1 MKRMKKI
8 VALCCLFFF
17 MAGMI
22 LPNGALA
29 ITPKEEED
37 LAREFMKIIRS
48 RTNLVQDAFIVDYVN
63 RLGQKILAHFPP
75 QPFNYKFYV
84 VKEEVYNAFAVPAGH
99 IFINSGL
106 IAALSS
112 EKQLAGIISH
122 EIAHVFCRH
131 FSSRIKQAKKIQLAT
146 MAGML
151 AGILIG
157 VGGGSAAAAQAVTM
171 GSSAMGQSMMLANS
185 RDDEMQ
191 ADQVGIEYLQQAG
204 YSVEGL
210 LTALQIIRDKS
221 WYGPEEVPTYLMTH
235 PAAED
240 RIATIASWMAQEK
253 KNEGQSPDVPE
264 FPDPESDFDRVR
276 LKLIAQYGD
285 DVTALKTFRE
295 IVKKQPANPM
305 AHYGYG
311 IVLAR
316 TGQRHA
322 AVGELKKAL
331 EKRAFDAHILQDLG
345 RIYFLDGQYDRALDT
360 LEGAISVGARDPKG
374 IFFLARSRMEL
385 GKLPEAESTFETLI
399 EEHPG
404 YTEAHYFLGIV
415 QGELGRLADAHY
427 SLGIFYKKRGDFRNA
442 TIQLQ
447 KALEEAVEP
456 AQREKIEALLTELK
470 EKRFDKGRKNKEKE
484 EKPS

>member
-1 MKRMKKI
+1 MKRFQKFA
-8 VALCCLFFF
+8 ALGCLFFF
-17 MAGMI
+17 VSGI
-22 LPNGALA
+22 IFPNVALA
-29 ITPKEEED
+29 ITPKEEEV

-48 RTNLVQDAFIVDYVN
+48 RTDLIEDAFIVEYVN
-63 RLGQKILAHFPP
+63 RLGQKILSNFPP
-75 QPFNYKFYV
+75 HPFDYKFYV
-84 VKEEVYNAFAVPAGH
+84 VNEEVYNAFAVPAGH

-106 IAALSS
+106 IAALSG
-112 EKQLAGIISH
+112 EDQLAGIIAH

-131 FSSRIKQAKKIQLAT
+131 FSSRIKQAKKIQIAT

-191 ADQVGIEYLQQAG
+191 ADQLGIEYLNKTG
-204 YSVEGL
+204 YSAKGL
-210 LTALQIIRDKS
+210 LKALQIIRGKR

-235 PAAED
+235 PATED
-240 RIATIASWMAQEK
+240 RIVTIATWMAQEK
-253 KNEGQSPDVPE
+253 TDKDASPAVHE

-285 DVTALKTFRE
+285 DVSALKTFRE
-295 IVKKQPANPM
+295 IAQKQPGNPM

-311 IVLAR
+311 LVLAR

-322 AVGELKKAL
+322 AVGEMKKAL

-360 LEGAISVGARDPKG
+360 LEGAGEKRGDPAVGCTPLPG
-374 IFFLARSRMEL
+374 SRVRFRQ
-385 GKLPEAESTFETLI
+385 GA
-399 EEHPG
+399 
-404 YTEAHYFLGIV
+404 TEAHRPI
-415 QGELGRLADAHY
+415 
-427 SLGIFYKKRGDFRNA
+427 RG
-442 TIQLQ
+442 
-447 KALEEAVEP
+447 
-456 AQREKIEALLTELK
+456 
-470 EKRFDKGRKNKEKE
+470 
-484 EKPS
+484 